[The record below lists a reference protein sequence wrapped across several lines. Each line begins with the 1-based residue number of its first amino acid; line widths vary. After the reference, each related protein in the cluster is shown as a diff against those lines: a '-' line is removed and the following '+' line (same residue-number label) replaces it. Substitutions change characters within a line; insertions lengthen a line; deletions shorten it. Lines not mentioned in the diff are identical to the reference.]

1 MKYEQKYLAAFL
13 CGVLA
18 VLAPGGA
25 FTGHIPNG
33 SELGGAA
40 FAGLLAVA
48 MLFLKSPEEH
58 KNSEDPKTPEDPPK

>member
-1 MKYEQKYLAAFL
+1 MNSRHKYLAAFL

-25 FTGHIPNG
+25 FTGHVPSS

-40 FAGLLAVA
+40 FAGALAVA
-48 MLFLKSPEEH
+48 MLFLKSPEAPQASDE
-58 KNSEDPKTPEDPPK
+58 PKAGGDPPK